1 VVELIRSECPSED
14 CLGCQRQSSSTS
26 GRGFKQAEQPD
37 KIGNHRSTRE
47 GEKMRLQS
55 MLLSSQIL
63 ANSLNC
69 LTSSIHKTP
78 CKTARCST
86 EKLQLL
92 DIDVH
97 WIVGEVKWNGA
108 IDSGPKTKNL
118 FIEGFSGTLRLF
130 LSKVLALSRLILL
143 DVH

>member
-1 VVELIRSECPSED
+1 
-14 CLGCQRQSSSTS
+14 
-26 GRGFKQAEQPD
+26 
-37 KIGNHRSTRE
+37 
-47 GEKMRLQS
+47 MRLQS

-78 CKTARCST
+78 CKTAVDQLS

-97 WIVGEVKWNGA
+97 WIVGEVKRNGA

-118 FIEGFSGTLRLF
+118 FNGRFFRQPLDYFYQKCSLDQGWFCSTFIEDYERR
-130 LSKVLALSRLILL
+130 SKKEVY
-143 DVH
+143 